1 MIHGLSVDSGNPG
14 TPLLERDNN
23 RFTAYSISADGRFV
37 AVKRLPSQADTA
49 GSDEQADYLALIDLA
64 ENREIEI
71 PMVGIGNWGIA
82 ASPDGSAVVDVQTHP
97 DIVLGEPRV
106 FYQGNFVN
114 VGGRSY
120 DISPDGKRA
129 LIIKGPADAA
139 HSIRI
144 ITNWLHEV
152 ERIVSA
158 SESP

>member
-1 MIHGLSVDSGNPG
+1 M
-14 TPLLERDNN
+14 
-23 RFTAYSISADGRFV
+23 
-37 AVKRLPSQADTA
+37 
-49 GSDEQADYLALIDLA
+49 
-64 ENREIEI
+64 
-71 PMVGIGNWGIA
+71 
-82 ASPDGSAVVDVQTHP
+82 VVDVQIHP